1 MSNVLDFDSIMNNHF
16 MFMVRATNRIGY
28 DDYVIKVIVI
38 DVYHDQ
44 IMMIRNLFQLILFSS
59 TIGRFATH
67 L

>member
-1 MSNVLDFDSIMNNHF
+1 
-16 MFMVRATNRIGY
+16 MVQATNRIGY